1 MIVVVSRE
9 GLGEVERM
17 QREDGGKK
25 EKEELRN
32 EKMSKTPFPANSKSF
47 LFFKPKKATKRP
59 PQSQS
64 LIADPRV

>member
-1 MIVVVSRE
+1 VVSRK

-17 QREDGGKK
+17 QREDGRKR

-47 LFFKPKKATKRP
+47 LFFLSQKKLLKGP
-59 PQSQS
+59 PQSQP